1 MRTAIVVFTKVPKV
15 GETKTRLTTERDGI
29 LSQEEAK
36 SLYEGCLL
44 DAVNCCT
51 AAESG
56 DVLICYNQGGDRGS
70 LEELLVRLAEP
81 HKIKGLFCDRGGSF
95 DACMQFAGD
104 YILKN
109 EKNPRRYDAIV
120 IVGGD
125 LPTLQPAHVRNSVRK
140 LEKLSAGSAGMA
152 AAIVAGEPV
161 GAAIVEGACQEGGF
175 SIIGYTYNTPFEF
188 DKVFYNMDGITA
200 LDMVVEKAREKNVPF
215 ACVDMVPDVDIPLD
229 LASMIPVVKSLQLA
243 ACYDS
248 EILPPVN
255 TLKVLQELAL
265 EATAP
270 PPQR

>member
-1 MRTAIVVFTKVPKV
+1 MHTAIVVFTKVPKV
-15 GETKTRLTTERDGI
+15 GETKTRLTTARDGI
-29 LSQEEAK
+29 LSPEEAK
-36 SLYEGCLL
+36 ALYEGCLL
-44 DAVNCCT
+44 DAINCCI
-51 AAESG
+51 AADCG
-56 DVLICYNQGGDRGS
+56 DVLICYNQGGDRVY
-70 LEELLVRLAEP
+70 LEELLAGLAEP
-81 HKIKGLFCDRGGSF
+81 HKIKEFFCDRGGTF

-104 YILKN
+104 YILNNGK
-109 EKNPRRYDAIV
+109 KSRMYDAIV

-140 LEKLSAGSAGMA
+140 LEKLSASSAGTA
-152 AAIVAGEPV
+152 AAITAGEPV
-161 GAAIVEGACQEGGF
+161 GAALVEGACQEGGF

-188 DKVFYNMDGITA
+188 DRVFYNMDGITA
-200 LDMVVEKAREKNVPF
+200 LDMVVEKARERKIPF

-255 TLKVLQELAL
+255 TIKVLQELAL

-270 PPQR
+270 PPGR